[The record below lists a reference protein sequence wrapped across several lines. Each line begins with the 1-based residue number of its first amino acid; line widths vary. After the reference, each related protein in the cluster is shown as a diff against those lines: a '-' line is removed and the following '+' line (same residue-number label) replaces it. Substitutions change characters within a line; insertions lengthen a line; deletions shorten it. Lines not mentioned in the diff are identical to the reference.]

1 MLRYAKKMDVNLKK
15 IAILGKPNV
24 GKSSLFNRMIG
35 QRVAITSDISG
46 TTRDSTLRQ
55 SEVFGRP
62 FELID
67 TGGLDSSNEL
77 FEAVRKNS
85 LNTANK
91 ADIILYV
98 VDGKMLPDDDDR
110 QIFYSLQKL
119 NKPLA
124 LIINKIDNQKDKERS
139 WEFENFGA
147 KPIFRISVSHN
158 LALDELYEWL
168 ELNLPKTEILQ
179 ADEDDFL
186 EDFLAQD
193 EEEIDDKNIKIGI
206 IGRVNV
212 GKSSLLNALVK
223 SERAVVSSVAG
234 TTIDP
239 VNECIEQDGYNLE
252 FIDTA
257 GLRKR
262 GKIEGIEK
270 FALNRTQS
278 LLENSHIALLTLDAS
293 EELKELD
300 ERIAGLVDKY
310 KLGCIIVLNKWD
322 KAIYD
327 YDKFVQI
334 VRDKFKFLS
343 YAPIIT
349 LSALTKQRVHK
360 LTELIIQVYQNYSSR
375 IPTARLNELIE
386 QSERKH
392 PIPADKGKKVKVY
405 FATQFGIKPPKIALV
420 MNRPKALHFSYKRY
434 IINQLR
440 KELDGT
446 PIIIIPRKKGQ
457 RDEE

>member
-1 MLRYAKKMDVNLKK
+1 MKK

-24 GKSSLFNRMIG
+24 GKSSLFNRIIG

-55 SEVFGRP
+55 SEIYGRP

-67 TGGLDSSNEL
+67 TGGLDDSNEL

-85 LNTANK
+85 LKTAK
-91 ADIILYV
+91 EADVILYV
-98 VDGKMLPDDDDR
+98 VDGKMLPDDEDR

-124 LIINKIDNQKDKERS
+124 LIINKIDNKKDKERS

-158 LALDELYEWL
+158 LALSEIYEWL
-168 ELNLPKTEILQ
+168 EKYLDFPESKNAEIVE
-179 ADEDDFL
+179 DEDDFL
-186 EDFLAQD
+186 ENFLQEID
-193 EEEIDDKNIKIGI
+193 DEIEEEDDKNIKIGI

-223 SERAVVSSVAG
+223 SERAVVSSIAG

-278 LLENSHIALLTLDAS
+278 LLENSHIALLVLDAS

-310 KLGCIIVLNKWD
+310 KLACIIVLNKWD

-360 LTELIIQVYQNYSSR
+360 LTELIIKIYQNYSSR
-375 IPTARLNELIE
+375 IPTSRLNELIE

-392 PIPADKGKKVKVY
+392 PIPADKGKKVRVY
-405 FATQFGIKPPKIALV
+405 FATQFSTKPPKIALV